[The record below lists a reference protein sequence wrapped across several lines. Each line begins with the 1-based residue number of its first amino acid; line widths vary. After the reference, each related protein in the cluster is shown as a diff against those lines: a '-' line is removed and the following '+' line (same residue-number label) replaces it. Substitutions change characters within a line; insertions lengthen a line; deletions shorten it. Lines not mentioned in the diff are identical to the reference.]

1 TPLTPDITLIKDT
14 SGFIREGGLFA
25 NKFAPTEILFNS
37 CCCVVLM
44 EPLIHLY
51 LPEPG
56 KGCYLYAHPV
66 SAIYSSLCSDP
77 DDPSQP
83 SS

>member
-1 TPLTPDITLIKDT
+1 HHENARS
-14 SGFIREGGLFA
+14 SGSDERQL
-25 NKFAPTEILFNS
+25 APTEILFNS

-66 SAIYSSLCSDP
+66 SAINSSP
-77 DDPSQP
+77 VQ
-83 SS
+83 